1 MDNEI
6 LRVQSLEAC
15 FGKKN
20 IFSPIS
26 FSLYEG
32 KTTTLFGPS
41 GCGKSTIALI
51 ISLLS
56 DESIH
61 LSGHVTFNG
70 RDIFS
75 LKEREKREY
84 RKKIGYVFQ
93 NPMMAF
99 SPFSKIIR
107 AFEEL
112 HVGKNKNEII
122 RIGRKYFSLLSLD
135 ERYLFSYPDEL
146 SGGMRIKANLALSL
160 SGNPAVLVLD
170 EVTRSLDRKSKEE
183 VLSLLERVQ
192 RENNTAYLLIT
203 HEKDVEMRMSDDTIF
218 FKGQDKKSSSKA
230 IVKRKAEDEVVLSIK
245 ALTKSFGE
253 KKVLDNVSLE
263 VKKGERIGITGRTGS
278 GKSTLLGLIA
288 SLYPPDSGNVIRNE
302 KGTVLLFQDPF
313 SSLDPKM
320 RVKDVLRE
328 PMEIYQKRGWM
339 KKMRKKEMDEITYSS
354 LNSFGIDESL
364 FERKIKYLSGG
375 EREKVYLMSALM
387 VEPRLLLLDEALAS
401 LDEESSENLINE
413 LFAKS
418 EEYNFAL
425 VFVSHNYKLVERI
438 ADKIYLLEDGK
449 LTRVAPS

>member
-1 MDNEI
+1 
-6 LRVQSLEAC
+6 
-15 FGKKN
+15 
-20 IFSPIS
+20 
-26 FSLYEG
+26 
-32 KTTTLFGPS
+32 
-41 GCGKSTIALI
+41 
-51 ISLLS
+51 
-56 DESIH
+56 
-61 LSGHVTFNG
+61 
-70 RDIFS
+70 
-75 LKEREKREY
+75 
-84 RKKIGYVFQ
+84 
-93 NPMMAF
+93 
-99 SPFSKIIR
+99 
-107 AFEEL
+107 
-112 HVGKNKNEII
+112 
-122 RIGRKYFSLLSLD
+122 
-135 ERYLFSYPDEL
+135 
-146 SGGMRIKANLALSL
+146 MRIKANLALSL

-218 FKGQDKKSSSKA
+218 FKGQDKKPSSKA
-230 IVKRKAEDEVVLSIK
+230 IVKRKAEDEVVLSIDS
-245 ALTKSFGE
+245 LTKSFGE

-339 KKMRKKEMDEITYSS
+339 KKMRKKEMDEFTYSS